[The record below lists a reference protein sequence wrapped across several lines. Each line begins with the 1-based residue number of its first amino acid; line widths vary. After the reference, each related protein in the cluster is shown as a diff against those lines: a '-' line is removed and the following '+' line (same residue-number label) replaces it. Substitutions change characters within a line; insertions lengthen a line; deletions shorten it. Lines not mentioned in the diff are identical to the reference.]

1 MDRYLLLAV
10 WGEGK
15 AAAAA
20 AAAGPGRGPEAS
32 RVEGPGRPPGKR
44 RAEKA
49 RERLK
54 GRRGLL
60 GLGFSGEGWAEGPRG
75 AVTPSARL

>member
-75 AVTPSARL
+75 AVTPPARL

>member
-1 MDRYLLLAV
+1 MLLAV

-20 AAAGPGRGPEAS
+20 GSGRGPEAS

-60 GLGFSGEGWAEGPRG
+60 GLGFLGRAGRRGRGEP
-75 AVTPSARL
+75 

>member
-1 MDRYLLLAV
+1 MGCRP
-10 WGEGK
+10 WGRTQSDTT
-15 AAAAA
+15 A
-20 AAAGPGRGPEAS
+20 EAS

-49 RERLK
+49 RERLA

-75 AVTPSARL
+75 AVTRAVACQG